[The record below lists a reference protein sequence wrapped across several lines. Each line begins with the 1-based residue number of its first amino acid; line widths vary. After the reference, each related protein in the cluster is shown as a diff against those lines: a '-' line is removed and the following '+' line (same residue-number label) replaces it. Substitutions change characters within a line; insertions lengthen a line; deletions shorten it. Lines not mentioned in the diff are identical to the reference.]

1 MSASFN
7 AEKTCRIT
15 RPEPVLLTLYVLRS
29 LCSLVFLPLVL
40 PPLLFR
46 YYTLHYRFDGE
57 SVRKSYGLIFKHEDL
72 VQYARIQDLH
82 MSRGLLERWLGLGTI
97 QVQTASGSMTPEV
110 TIEGLTNFEEVR
122 DFLYAQMRGARF
134 GEDEHTAAKPAEDDD
149 VVTLLT
155 QIRDEVR
162 LLRGSRP

>member
-1 MSASFN
+1 MIASVN
-7 AEKTCRIT
+7 AEKICRIT
-15 RPEPVLLTLYVLRS
+15 RPEPVLLTLYILRS
-29 LCSLVFLPLVL
+29 LCSLVFFPLVL

-82 MSRGLLERWLGLGTI
+82 MSRGLLERWLRLGTI
-97 QVQTASGSMTPEV
+97 QVQTASGSMAPEV

-134 GEDEHTAAKPAEDDD
+134 GEDEHSAAKPPEDDD
-149 VVTLLT
+149 VVALLT

>member
-1 MSASFN
+1 MIASVN
-7 AEKTCRIT
+7 AEKICRIT
-15 RPEPVLLTLYVLRS
+15 RPEPVLLTLYILRS
-29 LCSLVFLPLVL
+29 LCSLVFFPLVL

-97 QVQTASGSMTPEV
+97 QVQTASGSMAPEV

-134 GEDEHTAAKPAEDDD
+134 GEDEHSAAKPPEDDD
-149 VVTLLT
+149 VVALLT